1 MKLSINKL
9 RKSPI
14 KIKICSFFNQ
24 NPSAIDT
31 ARNIALW
38 INHDLKETECTLE
51 KLVNDKILLA
61 HRISSATAYAYTRDR
76 DVTIKIKKLLGLK
89 KEVGAHAKH
98 RKRTIKRKKGGR
110 KNAKKFY

>member
-1 MKLSINKL
+1 MTLNINKL

-31 ARNIALW
+31 AHNIALW

-51 KLVNDKILLA
+51 KLVKDKILLP
-61 HRISSATAYAYTRDR
+61 HRISSATAYAYTQDR
-76 DVTIKIKKLLGLK
+76 DITIKIKKLLGLK
-89 KEVGAHAKH
+89 KEAGAYAKH
-98 RKRTIKRKKGGR
+98 RKRIIKRKKGGR
-110 KNAKKFY
+110 KNAKKIY